1 MASNTPRCDA
11 AAIVAALTGS
21 TAPALRAFVE
31 QQRWFAAKARGLA
44 SVRVEDWAALRDDP
58 PLVLLLLRAD
68 DARYYVPLALGQPPT
83 DVTRT
88 IGPLGGETLFDA
100 HWDPDFGLCLLDAI
114 ASRRAFRSAHGS
126 FRCVS
131 VEPWDRSSWDE
142 LDRAPATPH
151 AGEQSNTS
159 IFFDRRLIL
168 KSIRRPQSGI
178 NPDFEM
184 LLFLSERPGFTHVPR
199 LAGWMDYAAEG
210 ETTTVALL
218 QQFVANAGD
227 GWAHVLARLGHL
239 CQALPAQGGGPGEV
253 EQQAA
258 SLGTDLLAEIHELG
272 AVTGRLHAALASD
285 PSAPAFR
292 PEPISREDVGRWR
305 RGIVQDVEALTAEI
319 AAGSARIPAA
329 TRAALEP
336 LVDARAQIERA
347 AHDLFLLADGT
358 VHKIRCHGDY
368 HLGQV
373 LKTAE
378 SFVVIDFEGE
388 PARPLEE
395 RRAKHCPLRD
405 VAGMLRS
412 FDYAVHAALAARPGA
427 ARAGLRPALEAWERL
442 ATSQFLDGYVMA
454 AGKSP
459 ARLLPPSAEA
469 VRRACAVFELEKA
482 CYELRYELNNRPDWI
497 SIPLAGISRI
507 LGRSDGG
514 RPDRRD

>member
-1 MASNTPRCDA
+1 MASSTPRCDA
-11 AAIVAALTGS
+11 AAVAQHLAGPG
-21 TAPALRAFVE
+21 APALRAFVE
-31 QQRWFAAKARGLA
+31 QQRWFAAKARGLETA
-44 SVRVEDWAALRDDP
+44 RVEDWAALRDDP
-58 PLVLLLLRAD
+58 PLLLLLIRAD
-68 DARYYVPLALGQPPT
+68 EARYYVPVALGPPPT
-83 DVTRT
+83 DATRT

-114 ASRRAFRSAHGS
+114 AARRAFPSARGS
-126 FRCVS
+126 FRCVP
-131 VEPWDRSSWDE
+131 VEPWDHPSWDE

-151 AGEQSNTS
+151 SGEQSNTS

-184 LLFLSERPGFTHVPR
+184 LHFLTGRPSFTHVPR
-199 LAGWMDYAAEG
+199 LAGWLDYAGEG

-227 GWAHVLARLGHL
+227 GWAHTLERLGRL
-239 CQALPAQGGGPGEV
+239 CQALAAEAGRPDEIEPQV
-253 EQQAA
+253 A
-258 SLGTDLLAEIHELG
+258 SLGADLLAEIHELG

-292 PEPISREDVGRWR
+292 PELITSEDVGRWR
-305 RGIVQDVEALTAEI
+305 RGIVQDLERLTAEI
-319 AAGSARIPAA
+319 ATASARVPAA
-329 TRAALEP
+329 IRAALEP
-336 LVDARAQIERA
+336 LLDARAHIERA
-347 AHDLFLLADGT
+347 AHDLFLLADRT

-412 FDYAVHAALAARPGA
+412 FDYAVHAALGARPETER
-427 ARAGLRPALEAWERL
+427 ARLRPALAAWERL
-442 ATSQFLDGYVMA
+442 AARAFLDGYVMA

-497 SIPLAGISRI
+497 SIPLAGLSRI
-507 LGRSDGG
+507 LGRSDS
-514 RPDRRD
+514 RD